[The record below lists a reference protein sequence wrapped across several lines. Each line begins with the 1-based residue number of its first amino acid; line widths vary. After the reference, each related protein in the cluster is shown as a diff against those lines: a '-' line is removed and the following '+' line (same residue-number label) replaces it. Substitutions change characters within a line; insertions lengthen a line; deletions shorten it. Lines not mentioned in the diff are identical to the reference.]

1 MKKLFQILTFG
12 IKQTQINVSSSQ
24 ANINQDRMLK
34 KKKKERELVKVNLS
48 MGLSALAEMN
58 NVYQIY
64 NSAANNYKTGQNW
77 KTENLGL

>member
-1 MKKLFQILTFG
+1 
-12 IKQTQINVSSSQ
+12 
-24 ANINQDRMLK
+24 
-34 KKKKERELVKVNLS
+34 

-77 KTENLGL
+77 KTENLGLSSMRERKHRK

>member
-1 MKKLFQILTFG
+1 
-12 IKQTQINVSSSQ
+12 
-24 ANINQDRMLK
+24 MLK

-77 KTENLGL
+77 KTENLGLWSMRERKHGKWALSSSWLSARDHFPI